1 MSNKSRFLR
10 INLSAYFIIAN
21 HEWVKPV
28 FFSWA
33 LIKTVHVVYYLP
45 AFFTLFITLFG
56 FCFFCIFQFS
66 LYSSNIIS
74 HLQDYS
80 SIIHTKKKLSLVLKR
95 LQSVFHV
102 KPKAILVFC
111 SVNEMFSTLLTGQ
124 I

>member
-45 AFFTLFITLFG
+45 AFFTLFITLFE
-56 FCFFCIFQFS
+56 FVS
-66 LYSSNIIS
+66 LTYFNSQHILPIS
-74 HLQDYS
+74 CLIYKVQEPF
-80 SIIHTKKKLSLVLKR
+80 ILRRSLILKR
-95 LQSVFHV
+95 LQSVSHF
-102 KPKAILVFC
+102 KPKEILVFC
-111 SVNEMFSTLLTGQ
+111 SVNELFSTLLTGQ